1 LLSAVQRR
9 LLQHPLICLGFAQC
23 RALLGIIQIGVGK
36 DWLKSEF
43 RFAIVCRFDRHVKT
57 VREKEL
63 WVQVIW
69 LFKKA

>member
-1 LLSAVQRR
+1 LLCAVLHR
-9 LLQHPLICLGFAQC
+9 LLQYLLACHDFAQC
-23 RALLGIIQIGVGK
+23 RALLGLIQIGVGK

-63 WVQVIW
+63 WVQGIW